1 MFRNV
6 DETVRKNTL
15 FIAGVT
21 LICSMLMQAV
31 FLIIGQWDYTVLLGN
46 LLGAALAVGNFF
58 LLGLTVQKVVSL
70 PEDEA
75 KSRIKV
81 SQQLR
86 LLLQVIGCIIAGAL
100 PCFHLVAVL
109 IPLLFPRI
117 GATLWGMMDKK
128 DN

>member
-6 DETVRKNTL
+6 DETVRKDTL

-21 LICSMLMQAV
+21 LVCSALMQSV

-46 LLGAALAVGNFF
+46 LLGAALAVGSFF
-58 LLGLTVQKVVSL
+58 LLGLTVQKVITL

-75 KSRIKV
+75 KAKIKV

-86 LLLQVIGCIIAGAL
+86 LLMQVIGCALAGAL
-100 PCFHLVAVL
+100 PCFHLIATL

-117 GATLWGMMDKK
+117 GATVWGMMGNK

>member
-1 MFRNV
+1 MLRNV
-6 DETVRKNTL
+6 DETVRKDTL

-31 FLIIGQWDYTVLLGN
+31 FLIIGKWDYTVLLGN
-46 LLGAALAVGNFF
+46 LLGAVLAVGNFF
-58 LLGLTVQKVVSL
+58 LLGLTIQKVVSL

-75 KSRIKV
+75 KSKIKV

-86 LLLQVIGCIIAGAL
+86 LLMLVIGCAIAGAL
-100 PCFHLVAVL
+100 PCFHLVATL

-117 GATLWGMMDKK
+117 GATVWGMMGKK